1 MDKTECG
8 ILLIVNMDLYK
19 SRINLDISLRVA
31 LRQMIIVDDLKGKAV
46 LTDAYPQVPKVLGMY
61 INDWCIK

>member
-1 MDKTECG
+1 
-8 ILLIVNMDLYK
+8 MDLYK